1 MGWFPRVRNVSES
14 SKVGTVDVSAIP
26 PALRAGSPAL
36 FKRTIALSLQRWRK
50 EAGLAQKDAAK
61 RLDRTPQHIS
71 NLESGER
78 LPSAADLELLLDYYG
93 KPDRIPFMRELLS
106 AARKASNWWKALSG
120 AVPKWFDLYLGLES
134 GAAELFSFDT
144 MLVPGLL
151 QTRDYAEAVIR
162 GNPDIGEDKVRQGV
176 ELRVGRQQQ
185 ILDREDEPMHLWTVL
200 DESVLYRI
208 RGDAVVMHAQL
219 AHLLEM
225 SERPRIDV
233 QVLPFDADPT
243 PAQHGATFIVMT
255 FPPAMGH
262 DTGLVYLDLLTGG
275 RYIEEAEEINEY
287 QRALIRLHA
296 FAADQKTSREIIKK
310 AMKEVTR

>member
-1 MGWFPRVRNVSES
+1 M
-14 SKVGTVDVSAIP
+14 DVSSIP
-26 PALRAGSPAL
+26 PALRSGSPAL

-50 EAGLAQKDAAK
+50 EANLAQRDAAK
-61 RLDRTPQHIS
+61 RLDRTPQHVS

-78 LPSAADLELLLDYYG
+78 LPSAADLELLLDMYG

-106 AARKASNWWKALSG
+106 AARRARNWWTALSG

-134 GAAELFSFDT
+134 GASGLSSFDT

-162 GNPDIGEDKVRQGV
+162 GNPDLKDEQVRQGV
-176 ELRVGRQQQ
+176 ELRIGRQQ
-185 ILDREDEPMHLWTVL
+185 ILDREDDPVHLWTVL

-219 AHLLEM
+219 AYLLEL

-233 QVLPFDADPT
+233 QVLPFDAGAT
-243 PAQHGATFIVMT
+243 PAQYGATFTVMT

-262 DTGLVYLDLLTGG
+262 DTGLVYVDLLTGG
-275 RYIEEAEEINEY
+275 RYIEQPEEITEY
-287 QRALIRLHA
+287 QRALTRLHA
-296 FAADQKTSREIIKK
+296 LAADQKRSREIIQR